1 VTFPSKVTP
10 GIKTCFDHGCK
21 SVIIHTDEQ
30 LLTPVNFAD
39 EISIRILA
47 VLAEEPERELYQREI
62 ARLAGISIGATSQ
75 RLRQLSKHGMVIFR
89 KSGKM
94 LFYRYNLQDPL
105 AKQFKILM
113 NINAVYGLVE
123 QLRSHAKRVIL
134 LGSCAEGTNVKKS
147 DIDLLILSE
156 ENKKVREIASKYS
169 EKLSRKASP
178 IIATANE
185 FRQLRSKDRPLY
197 ERAVKGIVLWESR

>member
-1 VTFPSKVTP
+1 M
-10 GIKTCFDHGCK
+10 
-21 SVIIHTDEQ
+21 Q
-30 LLTPVNFAD
+30 MNFAD

-47 VLAEEPERELYQREI
+47 VMAEEPEREFYQREI

-75 RLRQLSKHGMVIFR
+75 RLRQLSKHGMVTFK

-113 NINAVYGLVE
+113 NVNAVHGLVE

-134 LGSCAEGTNVKKS
+134 FGSCAEGTNAKES

-156 ENKKVREIASKYS
+156 ASRKVREVASKYS
-169 EKLSRKASP
+169 ESLSRKVSP
-178 IIATANE
+178 VIVTANE

-197 ERAVKGIVLWESR
+197 ERAMKGIVLWESQ